1 MTLSRMRVAVVTQYP
16 RDPRAPRGGVE
27 AVSVNLVQALA
38 RLDDLDVQ
46 VVTTD
51 PEVAVPRVEE
61 IDGAMIHRLP
71 RGGGALL
78 SEAVRAGRRRVLQCL
93 EGLRPDVVHSH
104 DVYGL
109 MVQGVAAPSVFTV
122 HGFIYADT
130 RVSGERLPWLRSAL
144 WRLFEVR
151 GWASH
156 GDVIAIS
163 PYVRERL
170 SGRIRGR
177 IHDIENP
184 IAREFFDVERR
195 EEPGVVF
202 SAALIERR
210 KNPLALVEALIALR
224 ARGVDARLRLAGPV
238 REPDYGRMLESRVAA
253 VPGHVDLLGSLPSPA
268 VREELARASVFAL
281 ASLEENAPM
290 GIAEAMAAGVPVVA
304 SDRCGMP
311 YMVKEGGTGHLVDP
325 LDVADVTDRL
335 AALLSDPARRS
346 AMGELARRL
355 ARERHHPDVVAAR
368 TREVYRRAVARRATG
383 R

>member
-1 MTLSRMRVAVVTQYP
+1 MRVAVVTQYP
-16 RDPRAPRGGVE
+16 ADPRAPRGGVE

-46 VVTTD
+46 VVTTSS
-51 PEVAVPRVEE
+51 EVPAPRTEE
-61 IDGAMIHRLP
+61 VDGAVVHRLP
-71 RGGGALL
+71 RGGGPLL
-78 SEAVRAGRRRVLQCL
+78 SEAVGAGRRRVLQCL
-93 EGLRPDVVHSH
+93 ESLRPDVVHSH

-109 MVQGVAAPSVFTV
+109 MVQGVPAPSVFTV

-130 RVSGERLPWLRSAL
+130 RVSGERLPWLRSWL
-144 WRLFEVR
+144 WRAFEPR
-151 GWASH
+151 GWAAH
-156 GDVIAIS
+156 DHVIAIS

-184 IAREFFDVERR
+184 IAREFFAVERR

-210 KNPLALVEALIALR
+210 KNPIALVEALIALR
-224 ARGVDARLRLAGPV
+224 ARGVEARLRLAGPV
-238 REPDYGRMLESRVAA
+238 REPDYGRRLESRVAA
-253 VPGHVDLLGSLPSPA
+253 AQGHVDLLGSLPSPA
-268 VREELARASVFAL
+268 VRHELSRASVFAL

-311 YMVKEGGTGHLVDP
+311 YMVKDGATGHLVDP
-325 LDVADVTDRL
+325 LDVTDVTDRL
-335 AALLSDPARRS
+335 AALLADPERR
-346 AMGELARRL
+346 AEMGELARRL
-355 ARERHHPDVVAAR
+355 ARERHHPDSVALR
-368 TREVYRRAVARRATG
+368 TREVYRRAAARRPPT